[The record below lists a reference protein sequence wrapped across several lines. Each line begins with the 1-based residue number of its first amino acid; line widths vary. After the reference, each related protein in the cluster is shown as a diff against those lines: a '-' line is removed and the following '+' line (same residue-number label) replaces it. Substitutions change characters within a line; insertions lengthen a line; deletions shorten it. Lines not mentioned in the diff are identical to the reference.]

1 MNISYV
7 FVKGV
12 SLPYLKYF
20 VVARSRSLVAEQL
33 VQVGLLAPDDHY
45 GRGGEDQHHEAWPH
59 LAKREYRVT
68 WRLLRHY
75 KDSQV

>member
-1 MNISYV
+1 MC
-7 FVKGV
+7 
-12 SLPYLKYF
+12 PYLEYL

-33 VQVGLLAPDDHY
+33 VQVGLLAPDDHC

-68 WRLLRHY
+68 WRLLNGTI
-75 KDSQV
+75 KINSLGPVSEVNFI